1 MNAHSLNQY
10 FSARQGEVAIRL
22 MADTTA
28 TMRTDPRFLERED
41 DVAGAAFLADETP
54 AGLEPNALDHV
65 MARIA
70 EAEGLDARAA
80 ERARQGDAVLA
91 ELAAL
96 PSPVREAALAAV
108 ERQRWRFT
116 AFGIRT
122 VTLMEDKGVH
132 AVLMRIEPGAG
143 IAEHDH
149 QSDEL
154 TLILTG
160 AYNDGHAHYGPGDI
174 SLAQPGFSHQPKAEP
189 GEVCY
194 VLSVFEEPPK
204 FRGLIGFLQ
213 RTIGFPTAT
222 TYRGRN

>member
-1 MNAHSLNQY
+1 MNAHSMNQY
-10 FSARQGEVAIRL
+10 FSARQDEGAIRL
-22 MADTTA
+22 LAETTA
-28 TMRTDPRFLERED
+28 AMRADARFVERED

-54 AGLEPNALDHV
+54 AGLAPNALDQV

-70 EAEGLDARAA
+70 DAADLDQHAA
-80 ERARQGDAVLA
+80 ERARQGDPMLI
-91 ELAAL
+91 ELAGL
-96 PSPVREAALAAV
+96 PSPVREAALAAL

-122 VTLMEDKGVH
+122 VTLMEDNGVH

-194 VLSVFEEPPK
+194 VLSVFEEPPR
-204 FRGLIGFLQ
+204 FHGLIGLLQ

-222 TYRGRN
+222 TYRR

>member
-1 MNAHSLNQY
+1 MNAHSLSGY
-10 FSARQGEVAIRL
+10 FSARSGEDAIRL
-22 MADTTA
+22 LAETTA
-28 TMRTDPRFLERED
+28 AMRADAGFVERED
-41 DVAGAAFLADETP
+41 DVAGAAFLTDENP
-54 AGLEPNALDHV
+54 AGLAPGSLDQV

-70 EAEGLDARAA
+70 DAANLDERAA
-80 ERARQGDAVLA
+80 ERASQGDPVVA

-122 VTLMEDKGVH
+122 VTLMEDNGVH

-160 AYNDGHAHYGPGDI
+160 AYNDGYAHYGPGDI
-174 SLAQPGFSHQPKAEP
+174 SLAQPGFSHHPKAEP

-213 RTIGFPTAT
+213 RTIGFPTAA
-222 TYRGRN
+222 TYRGRS